1 MRRPVQIFWPSGGR
15 PLKGAQTSLGW
26 FGFNLRPNS
35 GPPRLT
41 RKCGDGLGEKTIAE
55 RPPYADRL
63 LSVGRSCAF
72 RHLVGVRANL
82 GGYGYD
88 SKRQH
93 PNRHNRRKGDR
104 QGARIS
110 MVDETFIVKI

>member
-1 MRRPVQIFWPSGGR
+1 MNYFMLDTW
-15 PLKGAQTSLGW
+15 
-26 FGFNLRPNS
+26 
-35 GPPRLT
+35 
-41 RKCGDGLGEKTIAE
+41 
-55 RPPYADRL
+55 L

-93 PNRHNRRKGDR
+93 PNRHNRRKGLT
-104 QGARIS
+104 ANVILLRIGKL
-110 MVDETFIVKI
+110 VGGTNQFGRRD